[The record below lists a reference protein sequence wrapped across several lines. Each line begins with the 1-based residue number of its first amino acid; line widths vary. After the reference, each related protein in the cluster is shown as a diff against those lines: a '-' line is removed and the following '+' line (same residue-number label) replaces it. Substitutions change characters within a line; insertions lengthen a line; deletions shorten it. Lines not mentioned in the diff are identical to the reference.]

1 LTPVLQ
7 DRVVI
12 DHAMIIVRNELDA
25 HLTAVGNSTHAE
37 LGNVSEIGQSQTDL
51 RDKVLLSVINL
62 QEERT
67 LKNTPTYVR
76 DDANLRVRY
85 ENPPTFLNLAV
96 LVTAT
101 HTDYINALRALSRA
115 LLFFQ
120 HRNVLTHDN
129 VAPNSISHDAPPR
142 DADRLAEFK
151 LIFNLWSPTF
161 EEVNDMWGM
170 LGGKQFPFALFSM
183 RMLELKF
190 RATQREAGLITEV
203 VSGFTHKAGV
213 S

>member
-1 LTPVLQ
+1 M
-7 DRVVI
+7 I

-37 LGNVSEIGQSQTDL
+37 LGNIAELGQPQTQL
-51 RDKVLLSVINL
+51 RDKVLLSVVNL

-67 LKNTPTYVR
+67 LKNTPAYVR
-76 DDANLRVRY
+76 DDVQLRVRY

-101 HTDYINALRALSRA
+101 HTEYINALRALSRA

-129 VAPNSISHDAPPR
+129 VAPNSISQDAPPR

-151 LIFNLWSPTF
+151 LVFNLWSPTF

-170 LGGKQFPFALFSM
+170 LGGKQFPFALYSM

-203 VSGFTHKAGV
+203 VSGFAHKAAV

>member
-1 LTPVLQ
+1 M
-7 DRVVI
+7 I
-12 DHAMIIVRNELDA
+12 DHALIIVRNELEA
-25 HLTAVGNSTHAE
+25 HLAASGNSTHAE
-37 LGNVSEIGQSQTDL
+37 LGNVGEIGQPGAQL
-51 RDKVLLSVINL
+51 RDKVLLSVVNL

-67 LKNTPTYVR
+67 LKNTPAHVR
-76 DDANLRVRY
+76 DDVQMRVRY

-96 LVTAT
+96 LLTAT

-120 HRNVLTHDN
+120 HRNVLTQDN

-142 DADRLAEFK
+142 DADRLTEFK

-170 LGGKQFPFALFSM
+170 LGGKQFPFALYSV

-190 RATQREAGLITEV
+190 RAIQRESGLITEV
-203 VSGFTHKAGV
+203 VSSFGHKAPV

>member
-1 LTPVLQ
+1 
-7 DRVVI
+7 
-12 DHAMIIVRNELDA
+12 MIILRNELDA

-37 LGNVSEIGQSQTDL
+37 LGNAGEVGQAQAQL

-67 LKNTPTYVR
+67 LKNTPAHVR
-76 DDANLRVRY
+76 DQVQLRVRY
-85 ENPPTFLNLAV
+85 ENPPTYLNLAV

-101 HTDYINALRALSRA
+101 HTDYVNALRALSRA

-129 VAPNSISHDAPPR
+129 VAPNSLSVDAPPR

-151 LIFNLWSPTF
+151 LILNLWSPTF

-170 LGGKQFPFALFSM
+170 LGGKQYPFALYSM

-190 RATQREAGLITEV
+190 RATEREAPLITEV
-203 VSGFTHKAGV
+203 VSGFNPTAPV

>member
-1 LTPVLQ
+1 M
-7 DRVVI
+7 I
-12 DHAMIIVRNELDA
+12 DHALTIVRNELER
-25 HLTAVGNSTHAE
+25 HLATFGGNAPHAD
-37 LGNVSEIGQSQTDL
+37 LGNPGEVAANPANGAV
-51 RDKVLLSVINL
+51 RNKVLLSVVNI

-67 LKNTPTYVR
+67 LKNVPTFVR
-76 DDANLRVRY
+76 DDVSLRVRY

-101 HTDYINALRALSRA
+101 HINYTDALRALSRS

-120 HRNVLTHDN
+120 FRSVFTHENVDPQSLIDGGPLN
-129 VAPNSISHDAPPR
+129 DL
-142 DADRLAEFK
+142 DRLVEFK
-151 LIFNLWSPTF
+151 LIFNLWSPSM

-190 RATQREAGLITEV
+190 QATQREAGLITEV
-203 VSGFTHKAGV
+203 VSGFSHKAAG
-213 S
+213 

>member
-1 LTPVLQ
+1 M
-7 DRVVI
+7 I
-12 DHAMIIVRNELDA
+12 DHALIIVRNELDA
-25 HLTAVGNSTHAE
+25 HLVASGNSTHAE
-37 LGNVSEIGQSQTDL
+37 LGNVGEISQPGMHL
-51 RDKVLLSVINL
+51 RNKVLLSVVNL

-67 LKNTPTYVR
+67 LKNTPAHVR
-76 DDANLRVRY
+76 DDVQMRVRY

-96 LVTAT
+96 LLTAT
-101 HTDYINALRALSRA
+101 HTEYINALRALSRA

-120 HRNVLTHDN
+120 YRNVLTQDN
-129 VAPNSISHDAPPR
+129 VAPNSISQDAPPR
-142 DADRLAEFK
+142 DADRLTEFK

-170 LGGKQFPFALFSM
+170 LGGKQFPFALYSM

-190 RATQREAGLITEV
+190 RAIQRESGLITEV
-203 VSGFTHKAGV
+203 VSGFGHKAAV

>member
-1 LTPVLQ
+1 MIAHALT
-7 DRVVI
+7 
-12 DHAMIIVRNELDA
+12 IVRNELER
-25 HLTAVGNSTHAE
+25 HLETFGGNSPHAD
-37 LGNVSEIGQSQTDL
+37 LGNPAEVASPQGNGAA
-51 RDKVLLSVINL
+51 RNKLLLTVVNI

-67 LKNTPTYVR
+67 LKNVPTYVR
-76 DDANLRVRY
+76 DDVALRVRY

-101 HTDYINALRALSRA
+101 HASYADALLALSRA

-120 HRNVLTHDN
+120 FHNVFTPESVDPQSLSDGVPVN
-129 VAPNSISHDAPPR
+129 DL
-142 DADRLAEFK
+142 DRLVDFK
-151 LIFNLWSPTF
+151 LIFNLWSPTM

-183 RMLELKF
+183 RMLELKLQG
-190 RATQREAGLITEV
+190 AQREAGLITEV
-203 VSGFTHKAGV
+203 VGRFSHKAAM

>member
-1 LTPVLQ
+1 
-7 DRVVI
+7 VI

-37 LGNVSEIGQSQTDL
+37 LGNIAELGQPQTQL
-51 RDKVLLSVINL
+51 RDRVLLSVVNL

-67 LKNTPTYVR
+67 LKNSPAYVR
-76 DDANLRVRY
+76 DDVQLRVRY

-101 HTDYINALRALSRA
+101 HTEYINALRALSRA

-129 VAPNSISHDAPPR
+129 VAPNSISQDAPPR

-151 LIFNLWSPTF
+151 LVFNLWSPTF

-170 LGGKQFPFALFSM
+170 LGGKQFPFALYSM

-203 VSGFTHKAGV
+203 VSGFAHKAAV

>member
-1 LTPVLQ
+1 
-7 DRVVI
+7 
-12 DHAMIIVRNELDA
+12 MIIVRNELDA

-37 LGNVSEIGQSQTDL
+37 LGNIAELGQPQTQL
-51 RDKVLLSVINL
+51 RDRVLLSVVNL

-67 LKNTPTYVR
+67 LKNTPAYVR
-76 DDANLRVRY
+76 DDVQLRVRY

-101 HTDYINALRALSRA
+101 HTEYINALRALSRA

-129 VAPNSISHDAPPR
+129 VAPNSISLDAPPR

-151 LIFNLWSPTF
+151 LVFNLWSPTF

-170 LGGKQFPFALFSM
+170 LGGKQFPFALYSM

-203 VSGFTHKAGV
+203 VSGFGHKAAV

>member
-1 LTPVLQ
+1 M
-7 DRVVI
+7 I
-12 DHAMIIVRNELDA
+12 DHALIIVRNELDA
-25 HLTAVGNSTHAE
+25 HLTASGNSTHAE
-37 LGNVSEIGQSQTDL
+37 LGNVGEICQPGAQL
-51 RDKVLLSVINL
+51 RDKVLLSVVNL

-67 LKNTPTYVR
+67 LKNTPAHVR
-76 DDANLRVRY
+76 DDVQMRVRY

-129 VAPNSISHDAPPR
+129 VAPNSISQDAPPR
-142 DADRLAEFK
+142 DADRLTEFK

-170 LGGKQFPFALFSM
+170 LGGKQFPFALYSM

-190 RATQREAGLITEV
+190 RAIQRESGLITEV
-203 VSGFTHKAGV
+203 VSSFGHKPPV

>member
-1 LTPVLQ
+1 M
-7 DRVVI
+7 I
-12 DHAMIIVRNELDA
+12 DHALIIVRNELDA
-25 HLTAVGNSTHAE
+25 HLAASGNSTHAA
-37 LGNVSEIGQSQTDL
+37 LGNVGEIGQPGVQL
-51 RDKVLLSVINL
+51 RDKVLLSVVNL

-67 LKNTPTYVR
+67 LKNTPAHVR
-76 DDANLRVRY
+76 DDVQMRVRY

-96 LVTAT
+96 LLTAT

-129 VAPNSISHDAPPR
+129 VAPNSISQDAPPR
-142 DADRLAEFK
+142 DADRLTEFK

-170 LGGKQFPFALFSM
+170 LGGKQFPFALYSM

-190 RATQREAGLITEV
+190 RAIQRESGLITEV
-203 VSGFTHKAGV
+203 VSSFGHKAPV

>member
-1 LTPVLQ
+1 
-7 DRVVI
+7 
-12 DHAMIIVRNELDA
+12 MIIVRNELEA
-25 HLTAVGNSTHAE
+25 HLAASGNSTHAE
-37 LGNVSEIGQSQTDL
+37 LGNVGEIGQPGTQL
-51 RDKVLLSVINL
+51 RDKVLLSVVNL

-67 LKNTPTYVR
+67 LRNTPAYVR
-76 DDANLRVRY
+76 DDVQQRVRY

-96 LVTAT
+96 LLTAT
-101 HTDYINALRALSRA
+101 HTEYINALRALSRA

-129 VAPNSISHDAPPR
+129 VAPNSISQDAPPR

-170 LGGKQFPFALFSM
+170 LGGKQFPFALYSV

-190 RATQREAGLITEV
+190 RATQRESGLITEV
-203 VSGFTHKAGV
+203 VSNFGHKAAV

>member
-1 LTPVLQ
+1 M
-7 DRVVI
+7 I

-25 HLTAVGNSTHAE
+25 HLAAAGNSTHAE
-37 LGNVSEIGQSQTDL
+37 LGNVAEIGLPNRPS
-51 RDKVLLSVINL
+51 RDSILLSVVNL

-67 LKNTPTYVR
+67 LKNTPAHVR
-76 DDANLRVRY
+76 DDVQLRVRY

-101 HTDYINALRALSRA
+101 HNDYVNALRALSRA

-120 HRNVLTHDN
+120 HRAVLTPDN
-129 VAPNSISHDAPPR
+129 VAPNSLTKDAPPQ
-142 DADRLAEFK
+142 DADRLADFK

-170 LGGKQFPFALFSM
+170 LGGKQFPFALYSM
-183 RMLELKF
+183 RMLELRF
-190 RATQREAGLITEV
+190 RSVQRESGLITDV
-203 VSGFTHKAGV
+203 VSSFDHMVPV

>member
-1 LTPVLQ
+1 M
-7 DRVVI
+7 I
-12 DHAMIIVRNELDA
+12 DHALIIVRNELEA
-25 HLTAVGNSTHAE
+25 HLAAAGNSTHAE
-37 LGNVSEIGQSQTDL
+37 LGNASEIGAAGTPL
-51 RDKVLLSVINL
+51 RDKVLLSVVNL

-67 LKNTPTYVR
+67 LKNTPAHVR
-76 DDANLRVRY
+76 DDVQMRVRY

-96 LVTAT
+96 LLTAT
-101 HTDYINALRALSRA
+101 HNDYINALRALSRA

-120 HRNVLTHDN
+120 HRNVLTQDN
-129 VAPNSISHDAPPR
+129 VAPNSLTHDAPPR
-142 DADRLAEFK
+142 DADRLTEFK

-170 LGGKQFPFALFSM
+170 LGGKQFPFALYSL

-190 RATQREAGLITEV
+190 RAIQRESGLITEV
-203 VSGFTHKAGV
+203 VSSFGHKVPV